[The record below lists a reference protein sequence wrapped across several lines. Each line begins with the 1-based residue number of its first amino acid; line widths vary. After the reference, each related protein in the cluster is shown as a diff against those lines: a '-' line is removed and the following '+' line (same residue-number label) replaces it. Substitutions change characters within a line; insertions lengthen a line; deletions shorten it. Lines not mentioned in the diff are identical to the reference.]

1 MKQFTSKQLREMWLD
16 FYRQHGHAI
25 IPSASIIPENDP
37 TVLFTTAGMHPLV
50 PYLMGQHHP
59 EGKRLANVQKC
70 IRTGDIDDV
79 GDDSHLTFFEMLG
92 NWSLGDYFKE
102 KKIPWSW
109 EFLTSPDYLGLD
121 PDRLAFSVFEGDEDA
136 PRDMESHD
144 LWIKC
149 GARKDQIY
157 FLPKEY
163 NWWGP
168 AGQTGPCGPDT
179 EMFLITDKE
188 PCSPECSPACSCG
201 RYLEICNDVFMQ
213 YNKKEDGTFEPLS
226 QKNVDTGM
234 GLERALCALI
244 GAPSVYETEIFA
256 PIIQHIEEL
265 SGKSYKEAP
274 EEELRAF
281 RIVSD
286 HLRTAVFILGDP
298 RGVTPSNVDQGYVL
312 RRLIRRAV
320 RFGMNLGLQEGFT
333 SQIAQTII
341 DKYKEPYPELEQNR
355 ALALEQL
362 LLEEQRFQRTLQQGT
377 RMFEKLMQQLNRSKN
392 AVNQFLAVL
401 SKAQSKDER
410 TKAADALLKV
420 LRPTPEMKPLMEALK
435 EAKKSDDYNRAQKAA
450 DEFLQSLT
458 TLNGRDAFKL
468 YDTYGFP
475 FEMTLEM
482 AKEQGLTVDKED
494 FDRRFKKH
502 QETSQ
507 AGAQQRFKGGLA
519 DGGVQTTRLHT
530 ATHLLHA
537 ALRKVLGE
545 DVHQRGSNI
554 TAERL
559 RFDFSFGRKM
569 TKEELNEVED
579 LVNQAI
585 KANAPISYEEMTV
598 AEAEAQN
605 AIGLFESKYGE
616 KVKVYTMGD
625 FSKEICGGPHA
636 ENTGELVSFKI
647 RKEESSS
654 AGVRRIRAT
663 IGAQQ

>member
-1 MKQFTSKQLREMWLD
+1 
-16 FYRQHGHAI
+16 
-25 IPSASIIPENDP
+25 
-37 TVLFTTAGMHPLV
+37 
-50 PYLMGQHHP
+50 
-59 EGKRLANVQKC
+59 
-70 IRTGDIDDV
+70 
-79 GDDSHLTFFEMLG
+79 
-92 NWSLGDYFKE
+92 
-102 KKIPWSW
+102 
-109 EFLTSPDYLGLD
+109 
-121 PDRLAFSVFEGDEDA
+121 
-136 PRDMESHD
+136 
-144 LWIKC
+144 
-149 GARKDQIY
+149 
-157 FLPKEY
+157 
-163 NWWGP
+163 
-168 AGQTGPCGPDT
+168 
-179 EMFLITDKE
+179 
-188 PCSPECSPACSCG
+188 
-201 RYLEICNDVFMQ
+201 
-213 YNKKEDGTFEPLS
+213 
-226 QKNVDTGM
+226 
-234 GLERALCALI
+234 
-244 GAPSVYETEIFA
+244 
-256 PIIQHIEEL
+256 
-265 SGKSYKEAP
+265 
-274 EEELRAF
+274 
-281 RIVSD
+281 
-286 HLRTAVFILGDP
+286 
-298 RGVTPSNVDQGYVL
+298 
-312 RRLIRRAV
+312 
-320 RFGMNLGLQEGFT
+320 
-333 SQIAQTII
+333 
-341 DKYKEPYPELEQNR
+341 
-355 ALALEQL
+355 
-362 LLEEQRFQRTLQQGT
+362 
-377 RMFEKLMQQLNRSKN
+377 
-392 AVNQFLAVL
+392 LAVL

-545 DVHQRGSNI
+545 DVQQRGSNI